1 MRTAGTRPSY
11 HGGSFRRH
19 DAYHAPPVSPARHP
33 FAATLAVLALVT
45 AAPSLT
51 ACFPGDGGNVASHLA
66 TPPSYNPAGQSK
78 CSVKKS
84 AEHPLIVEWPSA
96 DRATLE
102 AKAQSGLV
110 AVRYIGCE
118 MEVLHRCR
126 LPGKYAYT
134 AITPKHDSVTIKD
147 ADELYANM
155 PVGAA
160 RLEGKLE
167 KSGQLQVS
175 MTIVGR
181 FEADHTAF
189 TPTELDGDDCDR
201 ATHIVSGMTTG
212 AFELSAGASAT
223 VGGQAGAF
231 GVGAGGKS
239 SSSHE
244 TLERDG
250 REEKCEGGSRHAGEP
265 PDGCGAVLRL
275 DLVPLQAPKHEK
287 KVATAEADVDAEGI
301 APNLYAEGNLRI
313 AATCAEHKGALT
325 PADGL
330 SVVVDGKAEPEKP
343 LKTNMNASVQMAQNG
358 KVAVPVLVSAVS
370 DVGFILPPGPHH
382 LSILAPDCASV
393 ETDVKLSGTHATEVG
408 ADMEVSSESLK
419 GPVGAPWGFAWVLGA
434 YYSQIPSALLHQGQ
448 ISGVDGT
455 PMAGGGTLGFTYEHR
470 NFTIGLMY
478 DAGYG
483 NFSGVLKNPSPTA
496 GESGTASFTGSQFGN
511 IVEVRAGVRL
521 PLRYVALMAGSG
533 IGGSMWITD
542 ATANTYVTGSSTIY
556 DVTAPQGIKL
566 FWHLP
571 LWAAID
577 LKPVCDFG
585 VQISAAYNLDP
596 TSLDASY
603 GMVGAALLWQPSPA
617 CARPPGL
624 RVTP

>member
-1 MRTAGTRPSY
+1 MRTRPSY

-19 DAYHAPPVSPARHP
+19 DAYHAPPVSIARLASLPALGLLGLG
-33 FAATLAVLALVT
+33 A

-66 TPPSYNPAGQSK
+66 TPPSYDPAGQSK

-160 RLEGKLE
+160 KLEGKLE
-167 KSGQLQVS
+167 KTGQLQVS

-181 FEADHTAF
+181 FEADHTSF
-189 TPTELDGDDCDR
+189 TPAELDGDDCDR
-201 ATHIVSGMTTG
+201 ATHVVSGMTTG

-223 VGGQAGAF
+223 VGGQAGAL

-250 REEKCEGGSRHAGEP
+250 REEKCEGGSSHAGEP

-287 KVATAEADVDAEGI
+287 KVAAAEADVDGDGI
-301 APNLYAEGNLRI
+301 APNLYAEGNLRV
-313 AATCAEHKGALT
+313 AATCAEHRGALAT
-325 PADGL
+325 TDGL
-330 SVVVDGKAEPEKP
+330 AVLVDGKPEPVKP
-343 LKTNMNASVQMAQNG
+343 LKTNMTASVQMAQNG
-358 KVAVPVLVSAVS
+358 KVSVPVMVSSVS
-370 DVGFILPPGPHH
+370 DVGFIVPPGPHH
-382 LSILAPDCASV
+382 LSIQAPDCVTV
-393 ETDVKLSGTHATEVG
+393 ETDVKLSGTHATEVA
-408 ADMEVSSESLK
+408 ADMEVASEGLK
-419 GPVGAPWGFAWVLGA
+419 GTVGAPWGFAWVLGA
-434 YYSQIPSALLHQGQ
+434 YYSQIPQSLFKQGQ
-448 ISGVDGT
+448 ITSIDGT
-455 PMAGGGTLGFTYEHR
+455 PAAGGGTLGFTYEHR
-470 NFTIGLMY
+470 NFTIGVLY

-483 NFSGVLKNPSPTA
+483 NFSGQLTNPHPAS
-496 GESGTASFTGSQFGN
+496 GEQGSAAFTGSQFAN

-542 ATANTYVTGSSTIY
+542 ATATSSTSVTTIN
-556 DVTAPQGIKL
+556 DVTAPQGIEL

-577 LKPVCDFG
+577 IKPVCDFG
-585 VQISAAYNLDP
+585 VQISAAYNLQP
-596 TSLDASY
+596 TNLDGSY
-603 GMVGAALLWQPSPA
+603 GMLGAALLWQPSPS
-617 CARPPGL
+617 CARPTAISI
-624 RVTP
+624 TP